1 MLYLVS
7 TPITPKAAFRTL
19 QSVSIGLCCV
29 LRRLTAF
36 GCKGHISHYATQQ
49 SMRHAH
55 SEAPGGSSQVFG
67 FLVWA
72 LIASTNHYW
81 VPAYG
86 WVLFV
91 SIFCWLV
98 TIILFLIILLQ
109 LPRRIPVVPWPLTM
123 FIYHVVAT
131 LLYITAFITCA
142 ASVSVNA
149 FGAYNYNRRAAAS
162 FFACVVMI
170 AYGVSTFF
178 SFSEW
183 RGSRSAASDN
193 A

>member
-1 MLYLVS
+1 MAEFPAKVS
-7 TPITPKAAFRTL
+7 THTSTPE
-19 QSVSIGLCCV
+19 VSGIRGCCPRPD
-29 LRRLTAF
+29 LSLLWS
-36 GCKGHISHYATQQ
+36 I
-49 SMRHAH
+49 
-55 SEAPGGSSQVFG
+55 PGIFLMVEIVFG